1 MIPFPSK
8 SMQLNLIQSICQIKK
23 RKHSKCYLSSTLR
36 HSLPVFKARLWRL
49 IFFRKYE
56 IHKILIPH
64 FPFNFA
70 SKLPSNLSRKP
81 IHYPWSSFKGSRSF
95 RQNLGEYSVDNPV
108 SKSMVAIFHKVFFVN
123 QEIMVSIELPEL
135 AVYDIEML
143 VWEVPSFTVH
153 RKALMR
159 KKCQTCNLQ
168 IKAIRSLSRYLQ
180 Q

>member
-95 RQNLGEYSVDNPV
+95 RQNLGEYSVNNPE
-108 SKSMVAIFHKVFFVN
+108 SKSMVSISHKVFFVN
-123 QEIMVSIELPEL
+123 KEIMIRIQLPEL

-143 VWEVPSFTVH
+143 IWEVPS
-153 RKALMR
+153 
-159 KKCQTCNLQ
+159 CQ
-168 IKAIRSLSRYLQ
+168 S
-180 Q
+180 